1 MSMKLFIK
9 GAATAGVLAVFG
21 AASAVAQSC
30 EITEFRSKPA
40 EIYLKA
46 ETEHLQN
53 KNNEEA
59 ARLLQ
64 QLRAIPD
71 LNCYERNAATQL
83 SAGINIA
90 LGRYD
95 AAVRDLE
102 SVINAGVPAEQR
114 MKITYN
120 IGQLYLQGEN
130 LPKAREAFNKW
141 IQMGG
146 RPSRDDNWRMAIL
159 NEKLGD
165 QRTAVGFAEKV
176 LATDGRNAKRE
187 VYDFLIYLYDKTGQL
202 AKQAQLLETLLARDP
217 TDRRLWDVIA
227 GNYFKSKNERKAFEV
242 YKAMYHAGLLTQEA
256 ELMRIVNFYNTFNAP
271 YQSAKILEKEMNR
284 GKIQSNLKNLE
295 LLVNLYQVA
304 REHEKAIPVIEKA
317 AAAGGGAPM
326 LERLGRSY
334 ADLRQW
340 DKAEDALTRAINMGG
355 AKDVGL
361 AWVLI
366 GQSRYEKKDRAG
378 AREAFRNANNRG
390 GRGWLSFMDSED
402 ATAVALRRFQAQQ
415 PVIELTNEK
424 DRCDQLT
431 VFNPEDLPEGCKT
444 VEERLLAA
452 QEALAK
458 IEETL

>member
-9 GAATAGVLAVFG
+9 GAATAGLLAVFG

-30 EITEFRSKPA
+30 EVTEFRSKPA

-46 ETEHLQN
+46 ETEYLQN
-53 KNNEEA
+53 KNNAEA
-59 ARLLQ
+59 SRLLQ

-90 LGRYD
+90 MGRYED
-95 AAVRDLE
+95 AVRDLE
-102 SVINAGVPAEQR
+102 SVLRAGVAPEQR
-114 MKITYN
+114 KTLTYN
-120 IGQLYLQGEN
+120 IHQLYLQAEN
-130 LPKAREAFNKW
+130 MPKARDSFNQW
-141 IQMGG
+141 VQLGG

-165 QRTAVGFAEKV
+165 QRTSVTFAEKV
-176 LATDGRNAKRE
+176 LAADGRNAKRE

-202 AKQAQLLETLLARDP
+202 GKQAQLLETLLARDP

-227 GNYFKSKNERKAFEV
+227 GNYFKSKDERKAFEV
-242 YKAMYHAGLLTQEA
+242 YKAMYHAGLLTQES
-256 ELMRIVNFYNTFNAP
+256 ELMRVVNFYNSFNAP
-271 YQSAKILEKEMNR
+271 YQAAKILEKEINR

-326 LERLGRSY
+326 LERLGRSH
-334 ADLRQW
+334 ADLQQW
-340 DKAEDALTRAINMGG
+340 GKAEDALTRAINMGG
-355 AKDVGL
+355 TKDTGL

-378 AREAFRNANNRG
+378 AREAFKKANNRG
-390 GRGWLSFMDSED
+390 GRGWLSFMNSED
-402 ATAVALRRFQAQQ
+402 ATARALRVFQARQ

-424 DRCDQLT
+424 DSCDRFKVL
-431 VFNPEDLPEGCKT
+431 NPDQLPEGCKT
-444 VEERLLAA
+444 VDDRLAEAQTKLA
-452 QEALAK
+452 E
-458 IEETL
+458 IEKSL

>member
-9 GAATAGVLAVFG
+9 GAATAGLLAVFG
-21 AASAVAQSC
+21 AASAAAQAC
-30 EITEFRSKPA
+30 TITEFRSKPA

-90 LGRYD
+90 LERYD

-102 SVINAGVPAEQR
+102 SVAASAPREQQL
-114 MKITYN
+114 KIYYN
-120 IGQLYLQGEN
+120 IGMLYLQADN
-130 LPKAREAFNKW
+130 QTKALEAFRKW
-141 IQMGG
+141 ISQGG
-146 RPSRDDNWRMAIL
+146 RPNRDDNWRMAYL
-159 NEKLGD
+159 TDKAGD
-165 QRTAVGFAEKV
+165 ARGAVGFAEKV
-176 LATDGRNAKRE
+176 LQADGPNAKRQ

-202 AKQAQLLETLLARDP
+202 GKQAQLLETLLARDP
-217 TDRRLWDVIA
+217 TDRKLWDVIA
-227 GNYFKSKNERKAFEV
+227 GNYFKAKDERKAFEV
-242 YKAMYHAGLLTQEA
+242 YKAMYHAGLLTKES
-256 ELMRIVNFYNTFNAP
+256 ELMRVVNFYNSFNAP
-271 YQSAKILEKEMNR
+271 YQAAKILEKEINR
-284 GKIQSNLKNLE
+284 GKIESNLKNLE

-304 REHEKAIPVIEKA
+304 REHEKAVPVIEKA
-317 AAAGGGAPM
+317 AKAGGGAPM

-334 ADLRQW
+334 ADLQQW
-340 DKAEDALTRAINMGG
+340 KKAEDALQRALNMGG
-355 AKDVGL
+355 AKDPGL

-366 GQSRYEKKDRAG
+366 GQSRYENKDRAG
-378 AREAFRNANNRG
+378 AREAFRKANNRG

-402 ATAVALRRFQAQQ
+402 ATARALRIFQARQ

-424 DRCDQLT
+424 ESCDRFKVLNPDQ
-431 VFNPEDLPEGCKT
+431 LPEGCKT
-444 VEERLLAA
+444 VEERLVAA
-452 QEALAK
+452 QAALAEVEK
-458 IEETL
+458 NL